1 MSATCSA
8 VPRGGSCL
16 VDPSAGEN
24 ARKNAWHSP
33 RRSSLR
39 ADDATIKARQR
50 SELVTLLR
58 EAANLGLAGL
68 VFGQVVSS
76 RPFSW
81 PLVVLGVI
89 QWLSLGLIAIWI
101 AGGDES

>member
-1 MSATCSA
+1 MEKTATST
-8 VPRGGSCL
+8 VSKSQNGRKNEWH
-16 VDPSAGEN
+16 SAGNQKCAE
-24 ARKNAWHSP
+24 RTM
-33 RRSSLR
+33 LR
-39 ADDATIKARQR
+39 WKLRQR

-81 PLVVLGVI
+81 PLIVLGVV
-89 QWLSLGLIAIWI
+89 QWLLLGSVAIWI
-101 AGGDES
+101 AGGDEP